1 MDAPGGAL
9 VFLYTAADHLL
20 YHVRTMGSA
29 PDRHD
34 LDGSL
39 FPKHGGF
46 CLKTQWFPDS
56 HRHRTVHKFST

>member
-1 MDAPGGAL
+1 
-9 VFLYTAADHLL
+9 
-20 YHVRTMGSA
+20 MGSA

-56 HRHRTVHKFST
+56 CRHRTVHKFST